1 MPLKLQGNTALI
13 QKFKK
18 LSNESKEIVQEEL
31 TVAIDDIYNQS
42 QTKAPAD
49 MGGGGGIRS
58 SGYKDVGQLT
68 GVVGYRNRYA
78 AYQEFGTG
86 TKVRIPK
93 GLEDYAMTFY
103 VNGKGRLPANP
114 FLLPAF
120 FEQTKKF
127 VERIGKELAK

>member
-31 TVAIDDIYNQS
+31 NVTIDDIYNQS

-58 SGYKDVGQLT
+58 SAYKDVGQLT

-86 TKVRIPK
+86 TKVKIPK
-93 GLEDYAMTFY
+93 GLEDYSMTFY

-114 FLLPAF
+114 FLFPAF

-127 VERIGKELAK
+127 VERIGKELVK

>member
-1 MPLKLQGNTALI
+1 MPLTIQGNTALI
-13 QKFKK
+13 KKFKK

-86 TKVRIPK
+86 AKVQIPK

-114 FLLPAF
+114 FLFPAF